1 MAGGEYLGFNN
12 SAFLSERANCDRN
25 RALSHFMMGNK
36 CFPLGTDLV
45 KTIELYNQV
54 SMYLC
59 NHFENILNKFFYS
72 FVP

>member
-54 SMYLC
+54 SIYVI
-59 NHFENILNKFFYS
+59 ILKIFLIYFFYS
-72 FVP
+72 FVH

>member
-54 SMYLC
+54 STLLLTEKSRVDI
-59 NHFENILNKFFYS
+59 NQSL
-72 FVP
+72 